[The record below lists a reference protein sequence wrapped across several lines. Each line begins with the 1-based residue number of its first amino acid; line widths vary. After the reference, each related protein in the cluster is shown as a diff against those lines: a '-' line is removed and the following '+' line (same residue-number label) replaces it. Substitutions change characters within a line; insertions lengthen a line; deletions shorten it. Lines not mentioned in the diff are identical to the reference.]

1 MTRDLSGIA
10 SRRKKACQV
19 WNGER
24 MADPTAHNKP
34 ALIRTPDQRLR
45 VFVSSTLQELAD
57 ERNAA
62 REAIARLR
70 LAPVMF
76 ELGARPHPPRELYR
90 AYLDQSHI
98 FIGIYWQRYGWIAPG
113 ETISG
118 LEDEYRLSGA
128 KPKLIYIKSPAPDR
142 EPRLKELLDRIRN
155 DDTASYKPFASAH
168 DLRELIENDLAL
180 LLTERF
186 ETSQADAAEPA
197 PAPQRSNLPV
207 PPTRFIGRE
216 SEMAEVKRL
225 ISNTRLLTLTGAGGT
240 GKTRLSLEVAAD
252 LLDSFADG
260 VWLVEL
266 APLSDPALIPQSVA
280 TTLGVR
286 EAPGRP
292 LMVALTDYLRAKHL
306 LLILDNCEHLIDA
319 CAQLADHL
327 LRACSHLKILA
338 SSREALAIAG
348 EFAFRVPSLAV
359 PPDVRSAARDLE
371 GLTRCESAQLFIER
385 AVAVQPHFA
394 VTQQNAPAIAQIC
407 RRLDGIPLALELAAA
422 RVKVLSVEQIA
433 ARLNDRFRLLTGGS
447 RAALP
452 RQQTLRASIDW
463 SYSLLPEAEQTLFRR
478 LAVFVGGWT
487 LEAAESVCS
496 DQSSVSSEPKP
507 LTTDHSPLFTEDV
520 LDLLTHLVDKS
531 LVIKDE
537 RADEVRFRRLE
548 TIRQYARDKLLES
561 GEAAQVRDRHLEHFF
576 KFAQEAE
583 QDLAGADML
592 TSFNRLETEHDNL
605 RAALEWALE
614 GNPDTAIELAVC
626 LPRFWGRRGYA
637 AEGFKWL
644 GEALAR
650 VEALPPLDGAAAH
663 RRLVARA
670 KALVY
675 WGVMPFY
682 LGDPMLGRARVEEG
696 VTLSRQTGEEWLI
709 AIALQRLAEA
719 ALFTGDPQVAKAA
732 IEESVA
738 LFRKIDDHQGLAFA
752 LYLLARIAHVRSD
765 RETSRT
771 SLEESTRLSRESDL
785 PWESAMSLF
794 GLGLTARSLGDYAE
808 ARARFRECLAL
819 FRETGDKHFT
829 NVSRSELAETE
840 RLEGNTE
847 EAVPLYK
854 ETILT
859 WRDFGHRGGI
869 ARCLEVFAFIANA
882 RAQKQS
888 PVESSAYLKRAAC
901 LLGAAEALRK
911 ISQSA
916 MSSDEFIE
924 YDRELFALEARLDRA
939 TFDAAWAEGRA
950 MPMEQ
955 AIAYALKD
963 VST

>member
-1 MTRDLSGIA
+1 
-10 SRRKKACQV
+10 
-19 WNGER
+19 
-24 MADPTAHNKP
+24 MADPAPHNKP
-34 ALIRTPDQRLR
+34 AVIRTPDQRLR

-57 ERNAA
+57 ERDAA

-128 KPKLIYIKSPAPDR
+128 KPKLIYIKKLPEPVEGSPAPDR

-168 DLRELIENDLAL
+168 ELRELIENDLAL

-197 PAPQRSNLPV
+197 PPRSNLPA
-207 PPTRFIGRE
+207 PSTRFIGRE

-225 ISNTRLLTLTGAGGT
+225 LSNTRLLTLTGAGGT
-240 GKTRLSLEVAAD
+240 GKTRLSLQVAAD

-266 APLSDPALIPQSVA
+266 APLSDPVLIPQSVA

-286 EAPGRP
+286 EVPGRP

-319 CAQLADHL
+319 CAHLADHL
-327 LRACSHLKILA
+327 LRACAHLKILA
-338 SSREALAIAG
+338 SSREALGIAG
-348 EFAFRVPSLAV
+348 EIAFRVPSLAV
-359 PPDVRSAARDLE
+359 PPDVLSAARDLE
-371 GLTRCESAQLFIER
+371 GLTRCESAQLFVER
-385 AVAVQPHFA
+385 TMAVQPHFA
-394 VTQQNAPAIAQIC
+394 VTPQNAPAIAQIC
-407 RRLDGIPLALELAAA
+407 QRLDGIPLALELAAA

-463 SYSLLPEAEQTLFRR
+463 SYSLLPETEQTLFRR

-496 DQSSVSSEPKP
+496 DQLSVSSEPKP
-507 LTTDHSPLFTEDV
+507 LTPDHSPLFTEDV

-537 RADEVRFRRLE
+537 RADEVRFHRLE

-561 GEAAQVRDRHLEHFF
+561 GEAARARDRHLEFFF

-583 QDLAGADML
+583 RDSGGAETL
-592 TSFNRLETEHDNL
+592 TWFNRLETEHDNL

-614 GNPDTAIELAVC
+614 SNPDTAIELAVC
-626 LPRFWGRRGYA
+626 LTGFWGRRGYA
-637 AEGFKWL
+637 TEGSKWL

-650 VEALPPLDGAAAH
+650 VEALPPPDSVAAH

-675 WGVMPFY
+675 WGNMALY
-682 LGDPMLGRARVEEG
+682 LGDPMLGRARFEEG
-696 VTLSRQTGEEWLI
+696 VTLSRQTGDEWLI
-709 AIALQRLAEA
+709 AIALQRLADAE
-719 ALFTGDPQVAKAA
+719 LFTGEPQDAKAA

-738 LFRKIDDHQGLAFA
+738 LFRKVGDRKGLAFA
-752 LYLLARIAHVRSD
+752 LYLLARIAHMRGD
-765 RETSRT
+765 RETSRA

-819 FRETGDKHFT
+819 FREMGDKHFT
-829 NVSRSELAETE
+829 NVLRSELAETE
-840 RLEGNTE
+840 RLEGNYE
-847 EAVPLYK
+847 EAVPLYN

-882 RAQKQS
+882 RSQKQS
-888 PVESSAYLKRAAC
+888 SVESTGYLKRAAR

-916 MSSDEFIE
+916 MPSDEFVE
-924 YDRELFALEARLDRA
+924 YDRELSALEARLDRA

-950 MPMEQ
+950 MSMEQ
-955 AIAYALKD
+955 AIEYALETTD
-963 VST
+963 D

>member
-1 MTRDLSGIA
+1 
-10 SRRKKACQV
+10 
-19 WNGER
+19 

-34 ALIRTPDQRLR
+34 AVIRTPDQRLR

-90 AYLDQSHI
+90 AYLNQSHI
-98 FIGIYWQRYGWIAPG
+98 FIGVYWQRYGWIAPG

-128 KPKLIYIKSPAPDR
+128 KPKLIYIKKLPEPVEGSPAPDR

-168 DLRELIENDLAL
+168 ELRELIENDLAL

-186 ETSQADAAEPA
+186 ETSQSNVAEPA
-197 PAPQRSNLPV
+197 PAPPRSNLPA

-225 ISNTRLLTLTGAGGT
+225 LSSSRLLTLTSAGGT

-252 LLDSFADG
+252 VLDSFADG

-266 APLSDPALIPQSVA
+266 APLSDPTLIPQSVA

-286 EAPGRP
+286 EVPGRP

-327 LRACSHLKILA
+327 LRACSHLTILA
-338 SSREALAIAG
+338 SSREALGIAG
-348 EFAFRVPSLAV
+348 EIAFRVPSLAV
-359 PPDVRSAARDLE
+359 PPDVRSATRDLE
-371 GLTRCESAQLFIER
+371 GLTQYESAQLFIER
-385 AVAVQPHFA
+385 AVAVQPHLA
-394 VTQQNAPAIAQIC
+394 VTPRNAPAIAQIC
-407 RRLDGIPLALELAAA
+407 QRLDGIPLALELAAA

-463 SYSLLPEAEQTLFRR
+463 SYSLLPETEQTLFRR

-496 DQSSVSSEPKP
+496 EPKP
-507 LTTDHSPLFTEDV
+507 LTPDHSPLFTEDV

-537 RADEVRFRRLE
+537 RAGEVRFRRLE
-548 TIRQYARDKLLES
+548 TIRQYARDELLES
-561 GEAAQVRDRHLEHFF
+561 GEAARARDRHLEFFF

-583 QDLAGADML
+583 RDSGGAQTL
-592 TSFNRLETEHDNL
+592 TWFSRLETEHDNL

-614 GNPDTAIELAVC
+614 SNPDTALELATC
-626 LPRFWGRRGYA
+626 LSRFWGRRGYA
-637 AEGFKWL
+637 AEGLKWL

-650 VEALPPLDGAAAH
+650 VEALPPPDSVAAH

-670 KALVY
+670 KALVSC
-675 WGVMPFY
+675 GVMAFY

-696 VTLSRQTGEEWLI
+696 VTLSRQTGDEWLI

-719 ALFTGDPQVAKAA
+719 ELFTGEPQDAKAA

-738 LFRKIDDHQGLAFA
+738 LFRKMGDRKGLAFA
-752 LYLLARIAHVRSD
+752 LYLLARIAHMRGD
-765 RETSRT
+765 REASRA
-771 SLEESTRLSRESDL
+771 SLEESTHLSRESDL

-819 FRETGDKHFT
+819 FREVGDKHFT
-829 NVSRSELAETE
+829 NVLRSELAETE

-869 ARCLEVFAFIANA
+869 ARCLEVFAFIASA
-882 RAQKQS
+882 QSQKQS
-888 PVESSAYLKRAAC
+888 PVEATAYMKRAAR

-916 MSSDEFIE
+916 MPSEEFVE
-924 YDRELFALEARLDRA
+924 YDRELSALEARLDRE

-950 MPMEQ
+950 MSMEP
-955 AIAYALKD
+955 AIAYALELKGE
-963 VST
+963 